1 MLTESYSLELLSE
14 VGIPSVERYLSI
26 GWKANVPRLED
37 DGV

>member
-14 VGIPSVERYLSI
+14 VGIPSVERDLSI
-26 GWKANVPRLED
+26 GWKADVPRMED